1 MGGGLRFSRPPRQL
15 VAAGVLTVRDAGS
28 WWLALPGAG
37 RFIRALLRGTTPH
50 PPKNPPLPTS
60 AMLLPHVTL
69 AT

>member
-1 MGGGLRFSRPPRQL
+1 M
-15 VAAGVLTVRDAGS
+15 AAGVLTVRDAGS

-37 RFIRALLRGTTPH
+37 RFIRALLRGTSPH
-50 PPKNPPLPTS
+50 PLKKPPLPTS